1 MKYTDLSITNQLYWY
16 AANSEIQALSEWVSD
31 LIMERGA
38 YRKASVILRVAERM
52 QQKAIGRKK

>member
-1 MKYTDLSITNQLYWY
+1 MKYTDSSVVGHLRRNG
-16 AANSEIQALSEWVSD
+16 ANSEIQELGNWVND
-31 LIMERGA
+31 LIYESGA